1 VVVVGAG
8 PAGSALAL
16 QLARA
21 GVAVEL
27 VESQPRHSA
36 LIRGDGLMPS
46 GLEALNR
53 MGLAPL
59 LEALPRRELQ
69 GWSFHLEGRPLFS
82 VDEPMGGPVPCSLID
97 TPALL
102 EGLLERAMACPSL
115 SLRRGRAVKELL
127 LDPELQ
133 MTETSRPG
141 SSGPARVAGVVL
153 DDGTRLPAD
162 LVVGCDGRG
171 STIRRLAGLELDED
185 NPALEV
191 LWFELENG
199 AAALLRPWIAGRFA
213 TLLGEGG
220 SYALFGTARGGVR
233 LGWLQ
238 ERGAAGSPIPWPER
252 WARSSPPE
260 LAALWRSLPPSS
272 LGPPLRLAVR
282 SGLARRWQRPGLL
295 LLGDAAHPMS
305 PLRAQG
311 LNMALRD
318 AWVAAEWLL
327 PVLRGEGTGPAGAA
341 GADGAPAWHGPSGP
355 ARSSRAD
362 GFSPAVPGPADAGP
376 FEPGRPCRASGEGG
390 SSSSRPA
397 APAPAAVAISGR
409 RERLQHLDQA
419 LVAVAEVRRPEIR
432 TVQALQ
438 RQEMGRGELLR
449 RQSWLRQLLAASAG
463 VSGPLL
469 SRRWQ
474 AGQPTLRAGLPLPAG
489 PSMMRSRR

>member
-1 VVVVGAG
+1 MVVVGAG

-16 QLARA
+16 LLARA

-46 GLEALNR
+46 GLEALER
-53 MGLAPL
+53 MDLAPL
-59 LEALPRRELQ
+59 LASLPRRELR
-69 GWSFHLEGRPLFS
+69 GWSFLLEGRALFS
-82 VDEPMGGPVPCSLID
+82 VAEPIGGSVPCNLID

-102 EGLLERAMACPSL
+102 EGLLEQAMAYPSL
-115 SLRRGRAVKELL
+115 NFRRGRAVKELL
-127 LDPELQ
+127 LEPEDTL
-133 MTETSRPG
+133 PG
-141 SSGPARVAGVVL
+141 SESPARVAGVVL

-171 STIRRLAGLELDED
+171 STIRRLAGLELEED

-191 LWFELENG
+191 LWFELEND
-199 AAALLRPWIAGRFA
+199 AAAHLQPWIAGRFA
-213 TLLGEGG
+213 TLIGDAG

-252 WARSSPPE
+252 WARSAPPE
-260 LAALWRSLPPSS
+260 LAALWRSLPTNS

-282 SGLARRWQRPGLL
+282 SGLAPRWQRHGLL

-318 AWVAAEWLL
+318 ALVAAERLL
-327 PVLRGEGTGPAGAA
+327 SVLGAGVGTGKPA
-341 GADGAPAWHGPSGP
+341 PHP
-355 ARSSRAD
+355 
-362 GFSPAVPGPADAGP
+362 
-376 FEPGRPCRASGEGG
+376 
-390 SSSSRPA
+390 
-397 APAPAAVAISGR
+397 PAPARAAEEPPQR
-409 RERLQHLDQA
+409 REFLQRLDQA
-419 LVAVAEVRRPEIR
+419 LVAIAEARLPEVRA
-432 TVQALQ
+432 VQALQ
-438 RQEMGRGELLR
+438 RQELGRGELLR
-449 RQSWLRQLLAASAG
+449 RQPWLRRLLATTAS

-474 AGQPTLRAGLPLPAG
+474 AGQPTLRTGLPLPERPA
-489 PSMMRSRR
+489 

>member
-16 QLARA
+16 LLARA

-46 GLEALNR
+46 GLEALQR
-53 MGLAPL
+53 MELAPL
-59 LEALPRRELQ
+59 LASLPRRELR
-69 GWSFHLEGRPLFS
+69 GWSFLLEGRALFS
-82 VDEPMGGPVPCSLID
+82 VAEPIGGSVPCSLID

-102 EGLLERAMACPSL
+102 EGLLEQAMACPSL

-127 LDPELQ
+127 LEPEHTL
-133 MTETSRPG
+133 PG
-141 SSGPARVAGVVL
+141 SEGPARVAGVVL
-153 DDGTRLPAD
+153 DDGTRLPAE

-171 STIRRLAGLELDED
+171 STIRRLAGLELEED

-191 LWFELENG
+191 LWFELENE
-199 AAALLRPWIAGRFA
+199 AAAHLQPWIAGRFA
-213 TLLGEGG
+213 TLIGDAG

-252 WARSSPPE
+252 WARSAPPE
-260 LAALWRSLPPSS
+260 LAALWRSLPTNS
-272 LGPPLRLAVR
+272 LGPPLRLTVR
-282 SGLARRWQRPGLL
+282 SGLAPRWQRPGLL

-318 AWVAAEWLL
+318 ALVAAERLL
-327 PVLRGEGTGPAGAA
+327 PVLCGEGGGGGDGLPSMD
-341 GADGAPAWHGPSGP
+341 ADLMAPGHLG
-355 ARSSRAD
+355 
-362 GFSPAVPGPADAGP
+362 
-376 FEPGRPCRASGEGG
+376 SGEGD
-390 SSSSRPA
+390 PHP
-397 APAPAAVAISGR
+397 PAPARAAEEPQQQR
-409 RERLQHLDQA
+409 KLLQRLDQA
-419 LVAVAEVRRPEIR
+419 LVAIAEARLPEIR
-432 TVQALQ
+432 AVQALQ
-438 RQEMGRGELLR
+438 RQELGRGELLR
-449 RQSWLRQLLAASAG
+449 RQPWLRRLLAATAG
-463 VSGPLL
+463 VIGPLL

-474 AGQPTLRAGLPLPAG
+474 AGQPTLRTGLPLPEG
-489 PSMMRSRR
+489 PA

>member
-1 VVVVGAG
+1 MVVVGAG

-16 QLARA
+16 LLARA

-53 MGLAPL
+53 MGLAPML
-59 LEALPRRELQ
+59 ASLPRRELR
-69 GWSFHLEGRPLFS
+69 GWSFHVEGSALFS
-82 VDEPMGGPVPCSLID
+82 VAEPIGGAVACSLID

-102 EGLLERAMACPSL
+102 EGLLEQSMACPSL
-115 SLRRGRAVKELL
+115 TLRRGQAVKELL
-127 LDPELQ
+127 LEPEDTLP
-133 MTETSRPG
+133 PG
-141 SSGPARVAGVVL
+141 SEGPARVAGVVL
-153 DDGTRLPAD
+153 DDGTQLPAN

-171 STIRRLAGLELDED
+171 SLIRRLAALELNED

-191 LWFELENG
+191 LWFELENE
-199 AAALLRPWIAGRFA
+199 AAAHLQPWIAGRFA
-213 TLLGEGG
+213 TLIGDAG

-252 WARSSPPE
+252 WARSAPPE
-260 LAALWRSLPPSS
+260 LAALWRSLPTANV
-272 LGPPLRLAVR
+272 GPPLRLAVR
-282 SGLARRWQRPGLL
+282 AGLAPCWQRPGLL

-318 AWVAAEWLL
+318 ALVAAERLL
-327 PVLRGEGTGPAGAA
+327 PVLG
-341 GADGAPAWHGPSGP
+341 
-355 ARSSRAD
+355 
-362 GFSPAVPGPADAGP
+362 
-376 FEPGRPCRASGEGG
+376 GEGG
-390 SSSSRPA
+390 AAEEIPA
-397 APAPAAVAISGR
+397 R
-409 RERLQHLDQA
+409 REFLQQLDQA
-419 LVAVAEVRRPEIR
+419 LVAIAEARLTEIR
-432 TVQALQ
+432 AMQALQ
-438 RQEMGRGELLR
+438 RQELGRGELLR
-449 RQSWLRQLLAASAG
+449 RHPWLRRLLAATAT

-474 AGQPTLRAGLPLPAG
+474 AGQPTLRTGLPLPAG
-489 PSMMRSRR
+489 PA